1 MMFRMTLYQY
11 DIHIIVSHE
20 NETFHTTT
28 IIFLHFFQFRGWMCA
43 VSVEIGH
50 CAPCSCD
57 LNEWQVASMHSA
69 LVVLLS
75 SAQLYKPR
83 IELKFTLREKGIVQ
97 DDPRSERMVQPS
109 FHYTG
114 WPIKSRMAY
123 FQHYRDSI
131 TVISVWGNFSWEKLY
146 QDQQFWFSSLS
157 SREHFMR
164 QCRGLKFSLF
174 SLY

>member
-1 MMFRMTLYQY
+1 MQLVLKL
-11 DIHIIVSHE
+11 DIAH
-20 NETFHTTT
+20 
-28 IIFLHFFQFRGWMCA
+28 
-43 VSVEIGH
+43 
-50 CAPCSCD
+50 
-57 LNEWQVASMHSA
+57 
-69 LVVLLS
+69 LVHVI

-131 TVISVWGNFSWEKLY
+131 TVISV
-146 QDQQFWFSSLS
+146 
-157 SREHFMR
+157 
-164 QCRGLKFSLF
+164 
-174 SLY
+174 